1 MKALETA
8 DQVQQKS
15 KRITENVRHQVT
27 RVFSH
32 QRKTL
37 ATSSSSTANLLQ
49 SQWLQSLGVCAAV
62 G

>member
-32 QRKTL
+32 QRKIL
-37 ATSSSSTANLLQ
+37 AQNSSSTAP
-49 SQWLQSLGVCAAV
+49 SVAITMS
-62 G
+62 